1 MLVDQ
6 NAESRDPTLS
16 WCGRFL
22 ITSYEKLTI
31 INESLMSILVVGGT
45 GTLGR
50 QIVRRALDEGHSVR
64 CLVRSYSRA
73 SFLREWG
80 AELVGGDIC
89 EAETIAPS
97 FAGGE
102 ITAVIDAA
110 TARATDSLG
119 VRDVDWQGKV
129 NLIQAAKEAGVDRYV
144 FLSILHAD
152 RFPKVPLMEIKRCT
166 EAYLQ
171 QLEMN
176 YTVLQPCGFLQGLIG
191 QYAIPILENQSV
203 WVPDSSS
210 PVAYMD
216 TQDIAKFAVRSLSVP
231 ATERRAFPVVGPKVW
246 TPTEIVA
253 LCEKLSARQAKITS
267 TPTGVLNL
275 VRSTLRWF
283 KWSANIADRLA
294 FADVFSSGQSLT
306 EAMDETYSTFDI
318 DPAETTELEPYLEEY
333 FGRILKKLRQI
344 DYEQS
349 ITAKESKRKKTLRF

>member
-1 MLVDQ
+1 MLVDR

-89 EAETIAPS
+89 DAETIAPS

-129 NLIQAAKEAGVDRYV
+129 NLIQAAKDAGVDRYV

-152 RFPKVPLMEIKRCT
+152 RFPNVPLMEIKRCT

-171 QLEMN
+171 QLDMN
-176 YTVLQPCGFLQGLIG
+176 YTILQPCGFLQGLIG

-216 TQDIAKFAVRSLSVP
+216 TQDIAKFAVCARCPYRPRSAAPSRWLGPRFGLRRKLWPCAKSYRP
-231 ATERRAFPVVGPKVW
+231 AKPKS
-246 TPTEIVA
+246 P
-253 LCEKLSARQAKITS
+253 ARQRGCS
-267 TPTGVLNL
+267 TWCGAPCGGLSGAPTLPIAWPL
-275 VRSTLRWF
+275 QMCFLRG
-283 KWSANIADRLA
+283 NR
-294 FADVFSSGQSLT
+294 
-306 EAMDETYSTFDI
+306 
-318 DPAETTELEPYLEEY
+318 
-333 FGRILKKLRQI
+333 
-344 DYEQS
+344 
-349 ITAKESKRKKTLRF
+349 